1 MFNTLVI
8 QLQRNENSLF
18 NNFLS
23 NKSQKNLS
31 CVVYVMYQKMALLLL
46 GGDREASDCFR
57 SPSHRFAPESSVIKQ
72 APPACLSELTEILY
86 TQVQLILSRCNEA
99 Q

>member
-8 QLQRNENSLF
+8 QLQRIENSLF

-86 TQVQLILSRCNEA
+86 AQVQLILSRCNEA

>member
-57 SPSHRFAPESSVIKQ
+57 SPSQICPRKQ
-72 APPACLSELTEILY
+72 CNKAGASCLFI
-86 TQVQLILSRCNEA
+86 
-99 Q
+99 

>member
-72 APPACLSELTEILY
+72 APPACLFELTEILY
-86 TQVQLILSRCNEA
+86 AQVQLILSRCNEA